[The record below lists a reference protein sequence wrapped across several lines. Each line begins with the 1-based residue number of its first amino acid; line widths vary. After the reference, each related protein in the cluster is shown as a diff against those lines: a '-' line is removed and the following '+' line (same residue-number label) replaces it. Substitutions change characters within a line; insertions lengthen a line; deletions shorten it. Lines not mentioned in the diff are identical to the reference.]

1 MCRISFRSS
10 QLTFRP
16 APDSAKPQ
24 AKVHLQLAQT
34 FYVARMQELKDQ
46 IMGYEAR
53 FTWVCRLCIVSN
65 A

>member
-1 MCRISFRSS
+1 MCEFCLASRN
-10 QLTFRP
+10 LTFRP

-53 FTWVCRLCIVSN
+53 FT
-65 A
+65 